1 MGSNEPVH
9 QIDYLMFSVGIVI
22 VLYFTTPLQDIYTWQ
37 YFWQCVMSSQKTTA
51 RCIEFD
57 GAC

>member
-22 VLYFTTPLQDIYTWQ
+22 VLYFTTSLQDIYTCNI
-37 YFWQCVMSSQKTTA
+37 FGNV
-51 RCIEFD
+51 
-57 GAC
+57 